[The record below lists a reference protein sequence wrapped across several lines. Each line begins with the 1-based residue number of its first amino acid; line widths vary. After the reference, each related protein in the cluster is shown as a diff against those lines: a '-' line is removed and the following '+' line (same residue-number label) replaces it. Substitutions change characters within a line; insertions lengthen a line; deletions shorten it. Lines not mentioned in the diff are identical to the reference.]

1 MNHKT
6 QNFYYQRLDMST
18 SFNICLFDGQFPT
31 ISQKHEKKNLILQY
45 FTFGSTC
52 IIKVAQSPYSQVIV
66 HIVLVFFFGGGVVFV
81 SRLMKIVFRKSMYC
95 IFFIKKKW
103 KLPIFKFTSKCQFY
117 YIMYPLWHRSNNPF
131 VYTRIIHDLNY
142 LWNKFQHFF

>member
-31 ISQKHEKKNLILQY
+31 ISQKHEKKKFDSSIFHIWKYNKGCSITI
-45 FTFGSTC
+45 FTSHCSYCFG
-52 IIKVAQSPYSQVIV
+52 
-66 HIVLVFFFGGGVVFV
+66 FFFGGGVVFV